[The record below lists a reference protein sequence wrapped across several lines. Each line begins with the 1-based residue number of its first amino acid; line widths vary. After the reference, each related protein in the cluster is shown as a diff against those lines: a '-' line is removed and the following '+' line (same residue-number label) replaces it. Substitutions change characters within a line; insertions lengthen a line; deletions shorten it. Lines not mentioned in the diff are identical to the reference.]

1 MQTLTF
7 AAIFFVTW
15 WLCLFIVLPFGV
27 KTQQEDDDGTVL
39 GTTESAPARPM
50 LVKKALITTVLA
62 GVVVGALYF
71 ANAQFN
77 LNIEAI
83 SHWFD

>member
-27 KTQQEDDDGTVL
+27 KTQQEDEDGTVL

-50 LVKKALITTVLA
+50 LLRKALITTVVA
-62 GVVVGALYF
+62 SVVVGALYW
-71 ANAQFN
+71 ANAQFG
-77 LNIEAI
+77 LNIEAV
-83 SHWFD
+83 SRWFE

>member
-7 AAIFFVTW
+7 VAIYFVTW
-15 WLCLFIVLPFGV
+15 WLCLFFVLPFGV
-27 KTQQEDDDGTVL
+27 KTQQEDEGGTVL

-50 LVKKALITTVLA
+50 LLRKALITTALA

-71 ANAQFN
+71 ANARFN

-83 SHWFD
+83 SRWFD